1 MSYMGKGV
9 TKAATMCLRHLVY
22 EMASTA
28 ENKVSVDLITG
39 KFLGD
44 IFWLAGK
51 YMKYD
56 IPNIMVLEHVFTE
69 MGRAV
74 DICSAES

>member
-28 ENKVSVDLITG
+28 ENKVSVDLITDQ
-39 KFLGD
+39 FLEN
-44 IFWLAGK
+44 IFWLA
-51 YMKYD
+51 
-56 IPNIMVLEHVFTE
+56 VLKV
-69 MGRAV
+69 V
-74 DICSAES
+74 